1 MHTLVRNL
9 MLHILKVMTIHTN
22 CVLCCSGLGV
32 DDMFVIIEAWNNLSA
47 AEKQKPLPEKVALTM
62 KHAGVSITVTSVT
75 DFVAFAIGAST
86 VCCLCC
92 APANY
97 RRERH

>member
-1 MHTLVRNL
+1 
-9 MLHILKVMTIHTN
+9 
-22 CVLCCSGLGV
+22 
-32 DDMFVIIEAWNNLSA
+32 MFVIIEAWNNLSA

-86 VCCLCC
+86 VSMLLLYFGNLGFGGTSIMVL
-92 APANY
+92 AVTPLTLPNF
-97 RRERH
+97 EVQ